1 VATLTTQRPGK
12 KISLLGVGILLV
24 GGCIPGYQD
33 TPIPP
38 CFFANDP
45 DPACQSGQGH
55 DGSGTGGGV
64 PTTGTAFP
72 GDGSSAED
80 SEGQGPGDGTDTS
93 EVDVET
99 TTSGS
104 GSESTGP
111 AVEPEPEIVDLDLDP
126 DAPKSAG
133 PVKVTVQA
141 ENAVEVWM
149 KVDDGGEVALEPVG
163 DEGTEFVGEIA
174 VLGESWNG
182 LHTVSA
188 VARAGELESLPWEAM
203 FTVTAPAAGTEA
215 WKMMNSITP
224 SFGNAVAVDAQGDVY
239 ELITDVGNPDARCH
253 VQRRDAQGE
262 PVWPQ
267 ESVQLAVGTPCVG
280 EEIEVGPDGS
290 VWVLVNT
297 VVEDVDR
304 WQLFQLEPDGSLLDE
319 PQIGGFEEFGRG
331 LDVNEDGDV
340 LLCGTGPGVDLPD
353 AWVKLLPVVG
363 VGWKVPWVY
372 ELGNKKFDERAKGC
386 AFVEDRIVV
395 VGEAFG
401 KHDLNQPW
409 NTSRGFVGELCVNGV
424 KLAQDVVTDLPAL
437 QSGHEAVA
445 PDGVGGYVAVGYTCD
460 AEEVPC
466 NPKMGVVRWFSF
478 DALLSVEE
486 PDFEAM
492 TVWDVATSPT
502 GGVVVA
508 AQAHNK
514 PMGFLVQAWV
524 YGSGD
529 PSWKYQGALSSVQVA
544 TGIAVGAYGPIWA
557 GGYYLD
563 ANTLSAGVVRL
574 HPY

>member
-1 VATLTTQRPGK
+1 MATLTTQRPGK
-12 KISLLGVGILLV
+12 KISPLGVGILLV

-93 EVDVET
+93 EVDAET
-99 TTSGS
+99 TTS

-111 AVEPEPEIVDLDLDP
+111 AVEPVPEILDLDLDP

-133 PVKVTVQA
+133 PVKVTVQV

-149 KVDDGGEVALEPVG
+149 TVDDGGEVALEPVG
-163 DEGTEFVGEIA
+163 DDGTEFVGEIA

-215 WKMMNSITP
+215 WKVMNSITP

-267 ESVQLAVGTPCVG
+267 ESVQLADGTPCVG
-280 EEIEVGPDGS
+280 EEIEVGPDGD

-297 VVEDVDR
+297 VVEDVNR
-304 WQLFQLEPDGSLLDE
+304 WQLFHLAPDGTLLDE

-331 LDVNEDGDV
+331 LDVNEAGDV
-340 LLCGTGPGVDLPD
+340 LLCGTGPGVEVPD
-353 AWVKLLPVVG
+353 AWVKLLPIVG

-395 VGEAFG
+395 VGEVFG
-401 KHDLNQPW
+401 KHEPNDMKQF
-409 NTSRGFVGELCVNGV
+409 SRGFVVELGVNGV
-424 KLAQDVVTDLPAL
+424 KLAQDVATGLPAL

-445 PDGVGGYVAVGYTCD
+445 PDGDGGYVAVGYTCD
-460 AEEVPC
+460 TKEVPC
-466 NPKMGVVRWFSF
+466 TPKKGVVKWFSF
-478 DALLSVEE
+478 DALLAGEHPVLQ
-486 PDFEAM
+486 AM
-492 TVWDVATSPT
+492 TVWDVATSLT

-514 PMGFLVQAWV
+514 STGFLVQAWA
-524 YGSGD
+524 SDSED
-529 PSWKYQGALSSVQVA
+529 PFWEYQGALSSVQVA
-544 TGIAVGAYGPIWA
+544 TGIAVGSCGPIWA

-563 ANTLSAGVVRL
+563 GNTLSAGVVRL

>member
-93 EVDVET
+93 EVDAET
-99 TTSGS
+99 TRAS

-215 WKMMNSITP
+215 WKKMSSITP

-239 ELITDVGNPDARCH
+239 ELITDVGQSGCACH
-253 VQRRDAQGE
+253 VRRRDAQGE

-280 EEIEVGPDGS
+280 EEIEVGPDGC
-290 VWVLVNT
+290 VGAGQH
-297 VVEDVDR
+297 R
-304 WQLFQLEPDGSLLDE
+304 RGGCRSLAAFPSRVRTGRCWTTLRSAVSRSWARARRE
-319 PQIGGFEEFGRG
+319 RGGRRAPVRDTPRGR
-331 LDVNEDGDV
+331 
-340 LLCGTGPGVDLPD
+340 LPD
-353 AWVKLLPVVG
+353 AWVKLPPVVG
-363 VGWKVPWVY
+363 GDGRCPGSTSSATKSSTSAT
-372 ELGNKKFDERAKGC
+372 KDC

-401 KHDLNQPW
+401 KHDPEQPW
-409 NTSRGFVGELCVNGV
+409 NTSRGFVVELGVNGV
-424 KLAQDVVTDLPAL
+424 KLA
-437 QSGHEAVA
+437 E
-445 PDGVGGYVAVGYTCD
+445 
-460 AEEVPC
+460 
-466 NPKMGVVRWFSF
+466 
-478 DALLSVEE
+478 
-486 PDFEAM
+486 
-492 TVWDVATSPT
+492 DVATDFLRCRAGTRPSRRTVLGGMWPSAIPATLRRSP
-502 GGVVVA
+502 
-508 AQAHNK
+508 
-514 PMGFLVQAWV
+514 
-524 YGSGD
+524 
-529 PSWKYQGALSSVQVA
+529 A
-544 TGIAVGAYGPIWA
+544 TRRWA
-557 GGYYLD
+557 
-563 ANTLSAGVVRL
+563 S
-574 HPY
+574 

>member
-1 VATLTTQRPGK
+1 M
-12 KISLLGVGILLV
+12 GILLV

-38 CFFANDP
+38 CFFADDP
-45 DPACQSGQGH
+45 DPACQMGQGH
-55 DGSGTGGGV
+55 DGSGTGGSV

-72 GDGSSAED
+72 GDGSGADD
-80 SEGQGPGDGTDTS
+80 SESQGPGGGTDTS
-93 EVDVET
+93 EVDAET

-111 AVEPEPEIVDLDLDP
+111 AVMPEPEIVDLDLDP

-133 PVKVTVQA
+133 PVTVIVQA

-149 KVDDGGEVALEPVG
+149 TVDDGGEVALEPIG
-163 DEGTEFVGEIA
+163 DDGTEFVGEIA

-188 VARAGELESLPWEAM
+188 IARAGELESLPWEAM

-215 WKMMNSITP
+215 WKVMNSITP

-239 ELITDVGNPDARCH
+239 ELITNVGNPDARCH

-280 EEIEVGPDGS
+280 EEIEVGPGGD

-297 VVEDVDR
+297 VVEDVNR
-304 WQLFQLEPDGSLLDE
+304 WQLFHLAPDGTPLNE

-331 LDVNEDGDV
+331 LDVNEEGDV
-340 LLCGTGPGVDLPD
+340 LLCGTGPGVGVPD
-353 AWVKLLPVVG
+353 AWVKLSPVVG
-363 VGWKVPWVY
+363 LGWTVPWVY
-372 ELGNKKFDERAKGC
+372 KLGIYEVDERTKGC

-395 VGEAFG
+395 VGEALG
-401 KHDLNQPW
+401 IHNQNQLDP
-409 NTSRGFVGELCVNGV
+409 TSRGFVVELGTNGA
-424 KLAQDVVTDLPAL
+424 KLAQDVATDVPAL
-437 QSGHEAVA
+437 QSGYEAVA
-445 PDGVGGYVAVGYTCD
+445 PDGDSGYVAVGYTCN
-460 AEEVPC
+460 AEQVPC
-466 NPKMGVVRWFSF
+466 TPKKGVVKWFSF
-478 DALLSVEE
+478 DVILAGEHPDVETT
-486 PDFEAM
+486 
-492 TVWDVATSPT
+492 TVWDVAASPS

-508 AQAHNK
+508 AQAYNK
-514 PMGFLVQAWV
+514 PTGFLVQAWASE
-524 YGSGD
+524 SGD
-529 PSWKYQGALSSVQVA
+529 PLWDYQGSLSSVQVA
-544 TGIAVGAYGPIWA
+544 TGIAVGHYGHIWA

-563 ANTLSAGVVRL
+563 GNTLSAGVVRL